1 MSRESSGGC
10 SARLIL
16 IRKSQKRPRWSPD
29 IGFVVY
35 LGACRLTKSERT
47 DHQHAIAASNYTY
60 LLLRPDAP
68 ARLDGLE
75 EGRVLLVRLRV
86 FEGQS

>member
-1 MSRESSGGC
+1 MG
-10 SARLIL
+10 
-16 IRKSQKRPRWSPD
+16 K
-29 IGFVVY
+29 
-35 LGACRLTKSERT
+35 
-47 DHQHAIAASNYTY
+47 HAIAASNYTY

-86 FEGQS
+86 FQREAQPRGLARWCAHILGHGPIVRRRARDISLGMPRQQPRVGVGGPV

>member
-1 MSRESSGGC
+1 MKEW
-10 SARLIL
+10 
-16 IRKSQKRPRWSPD
+16 Q
-29 IGFVVY
+29 
-35 LGACRLTKSERT
+35 E
-47 DHQHAIAASNYTY
+47 HAIAASNYTY

-86 FEGQS
+86 FQGQS